1 MSETTTNKAD
11 PATLPPETI
20 AFAHRMFDAA
30 RGGDSELLLAAVE
43 RGLPVNMLNEKGNSL
58 LMLAAYAGH
67 AELAKKLLEKGGDP
81 NILNDLGQS
90 IIAGAVFRAHDDVV
104 RALAEK
110 GANPRL
116 GKPTAIETAYMFG
129 RKELMD
135 VLGATDADIGPDVPA
150 PVPAPVPSGN
160 DK

>member
-1 MSETTTNKAD
+1 MAMPD
-11 PATLPPETI
+11 PSSLPSETI

-30 RGGDSELLLAAVE
+30 RSGDSELLLAAVD
-43 RGLPVNMLNEKGNSL
+43 RGLPVNILNEKGNSL

-67 AELAKKLLEKGGDP
+67 VDLTTQLLEKGGDP

-104 RALAEK
+104 RALADK
-110 GANPRL
+110 GADPRI
-116 GKPTAIETAYMFG
+116 GKPTAIETAHMFG
-129 RKELMD
+129 RTELMS

-150 PVPAPVPSGN
+150 PVPSANG
-160 DK
+160 K